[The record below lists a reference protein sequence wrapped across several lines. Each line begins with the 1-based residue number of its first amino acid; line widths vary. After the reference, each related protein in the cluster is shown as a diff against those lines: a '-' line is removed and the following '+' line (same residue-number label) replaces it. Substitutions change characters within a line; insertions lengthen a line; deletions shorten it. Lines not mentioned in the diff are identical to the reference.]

1 MSEVGAKTGK
11 PIPLDDTAESPKR
24 YRWVMLGLIWLA
36 YCMFGI
42 TVRSL
47 SPLIT
52 PIMADLGITNSQI
65 GIVLGSWQ
73 LVYIAIA
80 LVGGALIDKWGIRK
94 SLLLGIIA
102 IGLSLILRYFIS
114 SYAVLL
120 ICVAMFGL
128 GGPMVSIGS
137 PKTISEWFTGKDRS
151 RAVSIYTTGNA
162 VGGLISFSTINSI
175 IMPLAGYSWRLT
187 FLYLSLP
194 VFATAILWW
203 FLARDF
209 KTGKS
214 ASGPSILRVFGNL
227 IRIRKVQIVLVI
239 VFLYFIIGHGFTNWL
254 PNFLETGG
262 LSPAVAGFAA
272 SIPLI
277 VMIPSVL
284 VIPMVT
290 PARWRKYLL
299 AVTALCMS
307 LLLFFMPSLTGS
319 GLITALVFWGILT
332 GYGLPLLVL
341 ILMDIDEVGPQYMGS
356 AGGLLFCVGEAGGFI
371 GPSLVGMFKDISGDF
386 TIATGFLGILAII
399 ILIVALFLK
408 K

>member
-1 MSEVGAKTGK
+1 MPVPS
-11 PIPLDDTAESPKR
+11 R

-36 YCMFGI
+36 YCMFGM

-52 PIMADLGITNSQI
+52 PIILDLGITNSQI

-73 LVYIAIA
+73 LVYIVIA

-94 SLLLGIIA
+94 SLFLGIIA
-102 IGLSLILRYFIS
+102 IGLSLILRYFIN
-114 SYAVLL
+114 SYLVLL

-137 PKTISEWFTGKDRS
+137 PKTISEWFSDKERS
-151 RAVSIYTTGNA
+151 RAVSIYTTGHA
-162 VGGLISFSTINSI
+162 VGGLISFSAINSLV
-175 IMPLAGYSWRLT
+175 MPLADYSWRLT
-187 FLYLSLP
+187 FFYLSLP
-194 VFATAILWW
+194 VFAAAILWW

-209 KTGKS
+209 KKNKS
-214 ASGPSILRVFGNL
+214 AASPNVIRVFANL
-227 IRIRKVQIVLVI
+227 IRIRKVQIILVI

-254 PNFLETGG
+254 PNYLET
-262 LSPAVAGFAA
+262 AGFTPAKAGLAA

-290 PARWRKYLL
+290 PAHWRKYLL
-299 AVTALCMS
+299 AITALS
-307 LLLFFMPSLTGS
+307 LGLLLFFMPKLTGN

-341 ILMDIDEVGPQYMGS
+341 ILMDIKEVGSQYMGS

-386 TIATGFLGILAII
+386 TTATIFLGILSIVI
-399 ILIVALFLK
+399 MLIALFLK